1 MRNKEGQMRREREMK
16 RGGFTLLELLMV
28 VIIIGI
34 LAAAAI
40 PTYSRT
46 VEKSRSAE
54 AMNYLGALRGSELR
68 FAAQQGQVLAPNIY
82 TQTIGDLDVDAPPVG
97 GLWNYSISGTVAGSN
112 VVAARNGGAICPG
125 CTIEIDLNNGATC
138 ASNPIYGLNATPC

>member
-1 MRNKEGQMRREREMK
+1 MRNKEGQMKKGREMK

-46 VEKSRSAE
+46 VEKSRGAE
-54 AMNYLGALRGSELR
+54 ALNFLGAVRGSELR
-68 FAAQQGQVLAPNIY
+68 YKAQQGTSAAPY
-82 TQTIGDLDVDAPPVG
+82 TTTVADLDIDAPTST
-97 GLWNYSISGTVAGSN
+97 LWAFTVSGAVAGSN
-112 VVAARNGGAICPG
+112 AVATRAAAATICAG
-125 CTIEIDLNNGATC
+125 CTISIDLDTGATC
-138 ASNPIYGLNATPC
+138 SSNAIYGLSTAAC

>member
-1 MRNKEGQMRREREMK
+1 MRNKEGQMRKEREMT

-54 AMNYLGALRGSELR
+54 AMNFLGALRASELR
-68 FAAQQGQVLAPNIY
+68 YQAQQGTAANPFTNVIAN
-82 TQTIGDLDVDAPPVG
+82 LDVDTPTST
-97 GLWNYSISGTVAGSN
+97 LWAFTVSGTVPNSN
-112 VVAARNGGAICPG
+112 AVATRAAAATICAG
-125 CTIEIDLNNGATC
+125 CTIEIDLTGGAAC
-138 ASNPIYGLNATPC
+138 ASNAIYGLPLTPC